1 MRLPNQVRFRFSV
14 RVVVMIMVTVRS
26 VVSPFMALA
35 RTSGSWSWISRR
47 AAGKIS
53 VATSSGVKTSA

>member
-1 MRLPNQVRFRFSV
+1 
-14 RVVVMIMVTVRS
+14 MIMVTVRS